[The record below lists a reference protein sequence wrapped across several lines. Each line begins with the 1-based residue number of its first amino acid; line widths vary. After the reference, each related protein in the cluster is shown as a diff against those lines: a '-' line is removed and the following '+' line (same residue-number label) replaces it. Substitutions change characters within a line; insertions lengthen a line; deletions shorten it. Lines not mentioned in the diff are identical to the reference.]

1 MNGEGEEGVSGASAM
16 AERLSASV
24 RKLKEKVYP
33 SRTKGVP
40 TVMSHGVGCSSS
52 GLLLA
57 MVTDDSRFSV
67 KVTARA
73 ARADWM
79 VAAARNRQMVVER
92 RFMVFCGDASQA
104 VAQRSMNGDDVEL
117 SGRCAKWSRERV
129 WRRDGS
135 CC

>member
-1 MNGEGEEGVSGASAM
+1 MNGKGEEGVSGASAM

-40 TVMSHGVGCSSS
+40 TVMSHGLGSSAS

-57 MVTDDSRFSV
+57 M
-67 KVTARA
+67 VTARA

-79 VAAARNRQMVVER
+79 VAAARNRQMVGLWGVVAMPHR
-92 RFMVFCGDASQA
+92 RW
-104 VAQRSMNGDDVEL
+104 RSVP
-117 SGRCAKWSRERV
+117 
-129 WRRDGS
+129 
-135 CC
+135 